1 MNKRFIYQNGE
12 LEKVTKE
19 ELKAMGA
26 ISYSLGDNKC
36 LFPLCSQNQFCNKQ
50 CEQYYP
56 IANKIATSIFEKHF
70 NDDFDI
76 DSLKNVFN
84 NLIVEA
90 RDFLSKDIVL
100 TKGLFLCIKICLI
113 SLVKNETMLELS
125 SEIENI
131 LL

>member
-1 MNKRFIYQNGE
+1 MNKRFIYQDGE

-26 ISYSLGDNKC
+26 ISYSCCDNKC
-36 LFPLCSQNQFCNKQ
+36 LFPLCLQNQFCSKQ

-70 NDDFDI
+70 NDDFNI

-90 RDFLSKDIVL
+90 REFLSKDIVL
-100 TKGLFLCIKICLI
+100 TKGLFLCIKISLI
-113 SLVKNETMLELS
+113 SLVKNETMLEFP
-125 SEIENI
+125 SEIENT